1 MRIRWRIF
9 WFFVVFLPLLIFI
22 SLVWQLPG
30 QGFFRVDMESV
41 TLPDNGMVLVELKE
55 GKPANSYPLASY
67 GIGWQGFLELWPL
80 MLLSM
85 LAGYPLGVVFQWLCR
100 LLGTDK
106 PIPMYVSSEKEL
118 LMAQIAEKNNTLY
131 EQELELQDLR
141 KEVQRARKDAAIM
154 KPAVQTVS
162 HGTQFLESL
171 NDALERE
178 LSKARAKIR
187 RLEAKRRGKSVDNAP
202 WPEES
207 DDI

>member
-9 WFFVVFLPLLIFI
+9 WFLVVCWPLLIFI
-22 SLVWQLPG
+22 SLVWQVPG
-30 QGFFRVDMESV
+30 QGFFRADMESV
-41 TLPDNGMVLVELKE
+41 TLPDNG
-55 GKPANSYPLASY
+55 YPLASY
-67 GIGWQGFLELWPL
+67 GIGWHGFLELWPL

-85 LAGYPLGVVFQWLCR
+85 LAGYPLGVVLHWLCR

-106 PIPMYVSSEKEL
+106 PIPMDVSSEKEL

-187 RLEAKRRGKSVDNAP
+187 RLEAKRRSKPVDNGP
-202 WPEES
+202 WPE
-207 DDI
+207 DNNDM

>member
-1 MRIRWRIF
+1 MRIRRRIF
-9 WFFVVFLPLLIFI
+9 WFLVVCWPLLIFI
-22 SLVWQLPG
+22 SLVWQVPG

-41 TLPDNGMVLVELKE
+41 TLPVNGMVLVELKE
-55 GKPANSYPLASY
+55 GKPANTYPLASY
-67 GIGWQGFLELWPL
+67 GIGWHGFLELWPL

-85 LAGYPLGVVFQWLCR
+85 LAGYPLGGGFQWLCR

-106 PIPMYVSSEKEL
+106 PIPLDVSSEKEL
-118 LMAQIAEKNNTLY
+118 LMAQIAEKNSKLY

-141 KEVQRARKDAAIM
+141 KEMQRARKDAAIM

-187 RLEAKRRGKSVDNAP
+187 RLEAKRRSKPVDNGP
-202 WPEES
+202 WPE
-207 DDI
+207 DNNDM